1 MIHKFRILLI
11 AALFISAP
19 GSAQTVQTALFKM
32 KDDGKWQKAPT
43 THRLS
48 QFPKIHSDGRV
59 WFRYKA
65 PPTAVSVKVHISNAD
80 FDMQKDSAGLWNAV
94 VTGIETGYQI
104 YWLLVDGIMI
114 PDPGSDIYYSNG
126 YITAIEMPAPTEQFF
141 LPKMVPHGEV
151 REHWFYSKVTET
163 YRRMFVYTPPG
174 YDKDFAARY
183 PVLYLQHGAGEAENE
198 WTHSG
203 KMNFILDNLIAEG
216 KAKPMIVVMNNGF
229 ATRPS
234 QAGQTLTGN
243 ARWSAFEEMLINE
256 VIPDIDKYYRTMPD
270 RANRAMAGLSMGG
283 MQTLTIGVNRFDYFS
298 HLGIFSGVPA
308 NHADL
313 VKGIIAE
320 GEAFNK
326 KGNLLWFGAGTEEA
340 SFINRQK
347 ELEELLKKAGINAKF
362 YISEGT
368 AHEFMTWRRCLYQFA
383 PLLFKGKN

>member
-1 MIHKFRILLI
+1 
-11 AALFISAP
+11 
-19 GSAQTVQTALFKM
+19 
-32 KDDGKWQKAPT
+32 
-43 THRLS
+43 
-48 QFPKIHSDGRV
+48 
-59 WFRYKA
+59 
-65 PPTAVSVKVHISNAD
+65 
-80 FDMQKDSAGLWNAV
+80 
-94 VTGIETGYQI
+94 
-104 YWLLVDGIMI
+104 
-114 PDPGSDIYYSNG
+114 
-126 YITAIEMPAPTEQFF
+126 
-141 LPKMVPHGEV
+141 MVPHGEV
-151 REHWFYSKVTET
+151 REHWFYSKVTES

-174 YDKDFAARY
+174 YDKDLTTRY

-234 QAGQTLTGN
+234 QAGLTLTGN

-256 VIPDIDKYYRTMPD
+256 VIPDIDSYYRTKPD
-270 RANRAMAGLSMGG
+270 RGNRAMAGLSMGG

-326 KGNLLWFGAGTEEA
+326 KGNLLWFGAGTEET

-347 ELEELLKKAGINAKF
+347 ELEELLKKSGINAKF
-362 YISEGT
+362 FISEGT

-383 PLLFKGKN
+383 PLLFRERN